1 MRKALLIAIILAAAL
16 LVFASMYVVWMP
28 QNNESGVQGEARK
41 ITYEN
46 FAEEVSKQSLVRDL
60 PKEAAIQLK
69 FYTFEGDDR
78 KIVKSYILKAQN
90 VEEGQLDDSDM
101 TILLHSQYIN
111 ELTSSNFCTIVAKA
125 KQNGDL
131 AVESELSSVAL
142 AWKYRS
148 MTKYKKCLGL

>member
-1 MRKALLIAIILAAAL
+1 MRKALLISILVVAVL
-16 LVFASMYVVWMP
+16 LVFASVFFIWMP
-28 QNNESGVQGEARK
+28 EEEDSGIKGEGRK

-46 FAEEVSKQSLVRDL
+46 FAEEVSRQSIVQDL

-69 FYTFEGDDR
+69 FYIFQGDER
-78 KIVKSYILKAQN
+78 KIEKSYILTQQN
-90 VEEGQLDDSDM
+90 VEEGQLEESDL

-131 AVESELSSVAL
+131 AVESELSTTAL

-148 MTKYKKCLGL
+148 MTKYKKCLGF